1 MSFLR
6 HLAGGKVLSIEQDG
20 LDHGVVEE
28 EANFGNLVGI
38 YLEDAAAGLS
48 LGVVDFSVRRLS
60 RRSKECGDLISVA
73 DDGINFDVRFG
84 DTRRNAS
91 NQHLFHNLAARVV
104 ASENG
109 ATLDP
114 HFHVFREERVRIFPA
129 ASARGGV
136 AASDELAH

>member
-38 YLEDAAAGLS
+38 YIEDAAAGLS

-73 DDGINFDVRFG
+73 DDGIDLDVRFG
-84 DTRRNAS
+84 NP
-91 NQHLFHNLAARVV
+91 RV
-104 ASENG
+104 
-109 ATLDP
+109 ATPPTSTFCTISRL
-114 HFHVFREERVRIFPA
+114 
-129 ASARGGV
+129 G
-136 AASDELAH
+136 